1 MVRGPIFSINVP
13 VCGSSADSA
22 EVAMRLVKS
31 RRPCM
36 SKIAIVLPAAF
47 WTCNTR
53 PAVETV
59 NCGAK
64 PVPRIAS
71 EASLLLESS
80 CTSTGSVT
88 LLLLLDVTSAG
99 SVTLLLLLD
108 TLVSLSLDCGE
119 TLLLDFA
126 EELDA
131 GAVPFPVTVM
141 VPLFEAFVVAPVV
154 VTVNLYAPGATLDAT
169 VPEM

>member
-13 VCGSSADSA
+13 VCGSSADST

-71 EASLLLESS
+71 EASLLL
-80 CTSTGSVT
+80 
-88 LLLLLDVTSAG
+88 DVTWAG

-108 TLVSLSLDCGE
+108 TLVSLSLDCGV

-154 VTVNLYAPGATLDAT
+154 VTVNLYAPGATVAET

>member
-13 VCGSSADSA
+13 VCGSSADST

-53 PAVETV
+53 PAVETA

-71 EASLLLESS
+71 EASLLL
-80 CTSTGSVT
+80 
-88 LLLLLDVTSAG
+88 DVTSAG
-99 SVTLLLLLD
+99 SVASLLLD
-108 TLVSLSLDCGE
+108 TLVSLSLDCGVTLLLLDCGV

-131 GAVPFPVTVM
+131 GSAPLPATTVM

>member
-71 EASLLLESS
+71 ESS
-80 CTSTGSVT
+80 
-88 LLLLLDVTSAG
+88 LLLDVTSAG
-99 SVTLLLLLD
+99 SVASLLLLD
-108 TLVSLSLDCGE
+108 PIAPLQDDDEDLTL
-119 TLLLDFA
+119 
-126 EELDA
+126 ELDA
-131 GAVPFPVTVM
+131 GASPFPATTVI
-141 VPLFEAFVVAPVV
+141 VPLFDTFVVAPVV
-154 VTVNLYAPGATLDAT
+154 VTVNLYAPGATVAET

>member
-1 MVRGPIFSINVP
+1 
-13 VCGSSADSA
+13 
-22 EVAMRLVKS
+22 
-31 RRPCM
+31 M

-47 WTCNTR
+47 WTCNRR

-59 NCGAK
+59 NCRAK
-64 PVPRIAS
+64 SVPRIAS
-71 EASLLLESS
+71 EASLLLD
-80 CTSTGSVT
+80 TS
-88 LLLLLDVTSAG
+88 
-99 SVTLLLLLD
+99 
-108 TLVSLSLDCGE
+108 VSLSLDCGV

-154 VTVNLYAPGATLDAT
+154 VTVNLYAPGATVAET

>member
-13 VCGSSADSA
+13 VCGSSADST

-71 EASLLLESS
+71 EASLLLD
-80 CTSTGSVT
+80 TS
-88 LLLLLDVTSAG
+88 
-99 SVTLLLLLD
+99 
-108 TLVSLSLDCGE
+108 VSLSLDCGV

-141 VPLFEAFVVAPVV
+141 VPLFDTFVVAPVV
-154 VTVNLYAPGATLDAT
+154 VTVNLYAPGATVVET

>member
-13 VCGSSADSA
+13 VCGSSADST

-71 EASLLLESS
+71 ESSLLEIPGTTLELDSV
-80 CTSTGSVT
+80 GSASA
-88 LLLLLDVTSAG
+88 LLLD
-99 SVTLLLLLD
+99 
-108 TLVSLSLDCGE
+108 CGV

-154 VTVNLYAPGATLDAT
+154 VTVNLYAPGAAVAET

>member
-1 MVRGPIFSINVP
+1 MVHGPIFSINVP
-13 VCGSSADSA
+13 VCGSSADST
-22 EVAMRLVKS
+22 EVAMRFVKS

-71 EASLLLESS
+71 EASLLLD
-80 CTSTGSVT
+80 TS
-88 LLLLLDVTSAG
+88 
-99 SVTLLLLLD
+99 
-108 TLVSLSLDCGE
+108 VSLSLDCGV
-119 TLLLDFA
+119 TLLLDVA

-141 VPLFEAFVVAPVV
+141 VPLLEAFFVAPVV
-154 VTVNLYAPGATLDAT
+154 VTVNLYAPAAAVAET

>member
-71 EASLLLESS
+71 EASLLLDTF

-88 LLLLLDVTSAG
+88 LEELDSSVGSASALLLD
-99 SVTLLLLLD
+99 
-108 TLVSLSLDCGE
+108 CGV

-141 VPLFEAFVVAPVV
+141 VPLFESFVVAPVV
-154 VTVNLYAPGATLDAT
+154 VTVNLYAPGATVAET

>member
-71 EASLLLESS
+71 ESS
-80 CTSTGSVT
+80 
-88 LLLLLDVTSAG
+88 LLLDVTSAG
-99 SVTLLLLLD
+99 SVASLLLLD
-108 TLVSLSLDCGE
+108 PIAPLQDDDEDLTL
-119 TLLLDFA
+119 
-126 EELDA
+126 ELDA

-154 VTVNLYAPGATLDAT
+154 VTVNLYAPGAAVAET

>member
-1 MVRGPIFSINVP
+1 MERGPIFSINVP
-13 VCGSSADSA
+13 VCGSSADST

-59 NCGAK
+59 NCGTK

-71 EASLLLESS
+71 EASLLEVPGTTLELDSV
-80 CTSTGSVT
+80 GSASALLLDCGVT
-88 LLLLLDVTSAG
+88 LLLL
-99 SVTLLLLLD
+99 
-108 TLVSLSLDCGE
+108 DCGV

-154 VTVNLYAPGATLDAT
+154 VTVNLYAPGAAVAET

>member
-1 MVRGPIFSINVP
+1 
-13 VCGSSADSA
+13 
-22 EVAMRLVKS
+22 
-31 RRPCM
+31 M

-47 WTCNTR
+47 WTCNMR
-53 PAVETV
+53 PAVETA
-59 NCGAK
+59 NCGTK

-71 EASLLLESS
+71 EASLLEVPGTTLELDSV
-80 CTSTGSVT
+80 GSA
-88 LLLLLDVTSAG
+88 SA
-99 SVTLLLLLD
+99 LLLD
-108 TLVSLSLDCGE
+108 TSVSLSLDCGV

-154 VTVNLYAPGATLDAT
+154 VTVNLYAPGATVAET

>member
-13 VCGSSADSA
+13 VCGSIADST

-71 EASLLLESS
+71 ESS
-80 CTSTGSVT
+80 
-88 LLLLLDVTSAG
+88 LLLDVTSAG
-99 SVTLLLLLD
+99 SVASLLLLD
-108 TLVSLSLDCGE
+108 PIAPLQDDDEDLTL
-119 TLLLDFA
+119 
-126 EELDA
+126 ELDA
-131 GAVPFPVTVM
+131 GAVPFPVTVI

-154 VTVNLYAPGATLDAT
+154 VTVNLYAPGATVAET

>member
-53 PAVETV
+53 PAVETM

-71 EASLLLESS
+71 ESS
-80 CTSTGSVT
+80 
-88 LLLLLDVTSAG
+88 LLLDVTSAG
-99 SVTLLLLLD
+99 SVASLLLLD
-108 TLVSLSLDCGE
+108 PIAPLQDDDEDLTL
-119 TLLLDFA
+119 
-126 EELDA
+126 ELDA

-154 VTVNLYAPGATLDAT
+154 VTVNLYAPGATVAET

>member
-13 VCGSSADSA
+13 VCGSSADST

-71 EASLLLESS
+71 EASLLLD
-80 CTSTGSVT
+80 TS
-88 LLLLLDVTSAG
+88 
-99 SVTLLLLLD
+99 
-108 TLVSLSLDCGE
+108 VSLSLDCGV

-131 GAVPFPVTVM
+131 GAVPFPVTVI

-154 VTVNLYAPGATLDAT
+154 VTVYLYAPGATLDAT

>member
-1 MVRGPIFSINVP
+1 
-13 VCGSSADSA
+13 
-22 EVAMRLVKS
+22 
-31 RRPCM
+31 
-36 SKIAIVLPAAF
+36 
-47 WTCNTR
+47 
-53 PAVETV
+53 V

-71 EASLLLESS
+71 EASLLEVPGTTLELDSV
-80 CTSTGSVT
+80 GSASA
-88 LLLLLDVTSAG
+88 LLLDA
-99 SVTLLLLLD
+99 
-108 TLVSLSLDCGE
+108 LVSLSLDCGV

-154 VTVNLYAPGATLDAT
+154 VTVNLYAPGATLDTT

>member
-13 VCGSSADSA
+13 VCGSSADST

-47 WTCNTR
+47 WTCNRR

-59 NCGAK
+59 NCRAK
-64 PVPRIAS
+64 SVPRIAS
-71 EASLLLESS
+71 EASLLLD
-80 CTSTGSVT
+80 TS
-88 LLLLLDVTSAG
+88 
-99 SVTLLLLLD
+99 
-108 TLVSLSLDCGE
+108 VSLSLDCGV

-141 VPLFEAFVVAPVV
+141 VPLFDTFVEAPVV
-154 VTVNLYAPGATLDAT
+154 VTVNLYAPGAAVVET

>member
-1 MVRGPIFSINVP
+1 
-13 VCGSSADSA
+13 
-22 EVAMRLVKS
+22 
-31 RRPCM
+31 M

-47 WTCNTR
+47 WTCNMR

-71 EASLLLESS
+71 ESSLLEVPGTTLELDSV
-80 CTSTGSVT
+80 GSASA
-88 LLLLLDVTSAG
+88 LLLD
-99 SVTLLLLLD
+99 
-108 TLVSLSLDCGE
+108 CGV

-131 GAVPFPVTVM
+131 GASPFPATTVI
-141 VPLFEAFVVAPVV
+141 VPLFEAFDVAPVV
-154 VTVNLYAPGATLDAT
+154 VTVNLYAPGAAVAET

>member
-71 EASLLLESS
+71 EASLLL
-80 CTSTGSVT
+80 
-88 LLLLLDVTSAG
+88 
-99 SVTLLLLLD
+99 D
-108 TLVSLSLDCGE
+108 TLVSLSLDCGV

-141 VPLFEAFVVAPVV
+141 VPFFEAFVVAPIV
-154 VTVNLYAPGATLDAT
+154 VTVNLYAPGATVAET

>member
-1 MVRGPIFSINVP
+1 M
-13 VCGSSADSA
+13 
-22 EVAMRLVKS
+22 
-31 RRPCM
+31 
-36 SKIAIVLPAAF
+36 
-47 WTCNTR
+47 
-53 PAVETV
+53 

-64 PVPRIAS
+64 SVPRIAS
-71 EASLLLESS
+71 ESS
-80 CTSTGSVT
+80 
-88 LLLLLDVTSAG
+88 
-99 SVTLLLLLD
+99 LLLD
-108 TLVSLSLDCGE
+108 TLVSLSLDCGVTLLLDCGV

-154 VTVNLYAPGATLDAT
+154 VTVNLYAPGATVAET

>member
-47 WTCNTR
+47 WTCNRR

-59 NCGAK
+59 NCRAK
-64 PVPRIAS
+64 SVPRIAS
-71 EASLLLESS
+71 EASLLLD
-80 CTSTGSVT
+80 TS
-88 LLLLLDVTSAG
+88 
-99 SVTLLLLLD
+99 
-108 TLVSLSLDCGE
+108 VSLSLDCGV

-154 VTVNLYAPGATLDAT
+154 VTVNLYAPGATVAET

>member
-53 PAVETV
+53 PAVETA

-64 PVPRIAS
+64 SVPRIAS

-88 LLLLLDVTSAG
+88 LEELDSSVGSASALLLD
-99 SVTLLLLLD
+99 
-108 TLVSLSLDCGE
+108 CGV

-154 VTVNLYAPGATLDAT
+154 VTVNLYAPGAAVAET

>member
-13 VCGSSADSA
+13 VCGSIADST

-71 EASLLLESS
+71 EASLLLDTS

-88 LLLLLDVTSAG
+88 LEELDSSVGSASALLLD
-99 SVTLLLLLD
+99 
-108 TLVSLSLDCGE
+108 CGV

-154 VTVNLYAPGATLDAT
+154 VTVNLYAPGATVAET

>member
-59 NCGAK
+59 NCRAK

-71 EASLLLESS
+71 EASLLEVPGTTLELDSV
-80 CTSTGSVT
+80 GSASA
-88 LLLLLDVTSAG
+88 LLLD
-99 SVTLLLLLD
+99 
-108 TLVSLSLDCGE
+108 CGV

-131 GAVPFPVTVM
+131 GAVPFPVTVI
-141 VPLFEAFVVAPVV
+141 VPLFDTFVEAPVV
-154 VTVNLYAPGATLDAT
+154 VTVNLYAPGAAVVET